1 MSLLE
6 FARGPAL
13 WGALA
18 VLVIGSAW
26 RIIGIFRIKS
36 KIDLSEPRSSRRISG
51 AIRAIIGHMIPRKEF
66 LHGTAL
72 VSLNAYVYH
81 IGLAIIVFGYL
92 AHVNFIKRLT
102 GISWPV
108 PPTWVFYATVALTF
122 VSLLL
127 AIIYRF
133 TDPVRRLLSNFDDY
147 FSWIVVFLPM
157 LTGMAALGGESSEVS
172 PGIPLYPGPVAI
184 HLLSVELLFIWLPF
198 GKLAHT
204 FLVFLSRGITGAAFA
219 RKGAAS

>member
-13 WGALA
+13 WVAIA
-18 VLVIGSAW
+18 VCLVGSVW
-26 RIIGIFRIKS
+26 RVIGIFLMKS
-36 KIDLSEPRSSRRISG
+36 KPDLSEPRGRNRAAG
-51 AIRAIIGHMIPRKEF
+51 ALSAIVGRMLPKQEF
-66 LHGTAL
+66 MHGTAL

-81 IGLAIIVFGYL
+81 IGLAIVVFAYL
-92 AHVNFIKRLT
+92 PHVNFIKRLT

-108 PPTWVFYATVALTF
+108 PPTWVFYVAVPLTL
-122 VSLLL
+122 VSLLI
-127 AIIYRF
+127 AIIHRL

-157 LTGMAALGGESSEVS
+157 LTGMAALGDVSSEIA
-172 PGIPLYPGPVAI
+172 PGVPLYPVPVAV
-184 HLLSVELLFIWLPF
+184 HLLSVELLLIWLPF

-204 FLVFLSRGITGAAFA
+204 FLVFLSRGVTGAAFA
-219 RKGAAS
+219 RKGAAT